1 MVGPPRKRPHA
12 KLVVKEHAPWR
23 QWLVVGGS
31 TALIALIAFG
41 LYRYTVARMPYE
53 WERAEIEKSQLEIE
67 RDRLQERVRDL
78 RAENTRLAERIVL
91 LERTLDIDHEATKEQ
106 KQSLAQQQQEL
117 AGLKEQLAFYRGIVS
132 PEQSRAGVR
141 VYQLAV
147 RTDPSDP
154 GLHLYDLVLI
164 QSLRHDR
171 TISGRVTI
179 QLRGLLDGRQ
189 VAYDL
194 GQLPLGGQNAL
205 TFSFKYFQQLGG
217 TFRLPSRMQ
226 PTSVRVVLEGDGSPQ
241 VEESYKWDEVFRRS
255 GD

>member
-1 MVGPPRKRPHA
+1 MPAPRTRPHTR
-12 KLVVKEHAPWR
+12 LVVKEHAPWR
-23 QWLVVGGS
+23 QWLLVGGS

-53 WERAEIEKSQLEIE
+53 WERSETEKSQLEIE

-78 RAENTRLAERIVL
+78 RAENTRQAERIVL
-91 LERTLDIDHEATKEQ
+91 LERTLDIDREATKEQ
-106 KQSLAQQQQEL
+106 RDSLAQQQQEL

-141 VYQLAV
+141 VYNLAV
-147 RTDPSDP
+147 RVDTTDPA
-154 GLHLYDLVLI
+154 LYLYDLVLI

-171 TISGRVTI
+171 TVSGRI
-179 QLRGLLDGRQ
+179 SLELRGLLEGQQ
-189 VAYDL
+189 VMYEM

-217 TFRLPSRMQ
+217 TFRLPDGVQ
-226 PTSVRVVLEGDGSPQ
+226 PTTLRVVLENDGSPK
-241 VEESYKWDEVFRRS
+241 VEQSYKWDEVFRKS